1 MFIAPVNVAR
11 SRAPHRAVQ
20 CVVAVLALLFAIQ
33 PGLTHAAQPQSGP
46 QAVYFSQ
53 TGHGLDNRYGF
64 LDYWCANGQINRFGA
79 PITEALEE
87 DGRPVQ
93 YFERARFEYHLEA
106 QGTPFEVQLGLLGR
120 EAAAGQQFP
129 VGTQMAGRT
138 FPETGYTVFGKFLDY
153 WNNWGSM
160 AAFGYPISE
169 SFVTTL
175 PDGSNVAVQYF
186 ERVRLEYHPENVP
199 EFYRERRQANNTR
212 NLMLN
217 EITIGKLGSEMAQQH
232 GYDTAPV
239 ARQAGVPEWSP
250 ALWPQRIDVNLT
262 TQQLVAYEGNLP
274 VLHAPVSTGRDGFET
289 AQGSFHVYAKLLY
302 DDMTGTLQGEEYDV
316 RKVPYVMYFHEGYAL
331 HGTYWHDLFGT
342 GVRASHGCVNL
353 PMDKAQWLWE
363 WEQPAWSQAKA
374 SRISPSLKPKNDAE
388 AALQPLEGLATF
400 QQGATVVV
408 HE

>member
-1 MFIAPVNVAR
+1 MFIAPINVAHR
-11 SRAPHRAVQ
+11 RAMHRAIQ
-20 CVVAVLALLFAIQ
+20 CVVAVLALIF
-33 PGLTHAAQPQSGP
+33 AAQPGFARAAQQHNEP

-53 TGHGLDNRYGF
+53 TGHVLDNRYGF
-64 LDYWCANGQINRFGA
+64 LDYWRANGQMNRFGA

-93 YFERARFEYHLEA
+93 YFARARFEYHIDA

-120 EAAAGQQFP
+120 EATAGQQFQVGP
-129 VGTQMAGRT
+129 VSPGRL

-153 WNNWGSM
+153 WNNWGGT
-160 AAFGYPISE
+160 AAFGYPVSE

-175 PDGSNVAVQYF
+175 PDGSSRAVQYF
-186 ERVRLEYHPENVP
+186 ERARLEYHPENVP
-199 EFYRERRQANNTR
+199 EFYRERRQANNAK
-212 NLMLN
+212 NFMLN
-217 EITIGKLGSEMAQQH
+217 EITIGDLGREVAQQR
-232 GYDTAPV
+232 GYDTTAV
-239 ARQAGVPEWSP
+239 ARRADVPEWSP
-250 ALWPQRIDVNLT
+250 GLWPQRIDVNLT

-274 VLHAPVSTGRDGFET
+274 VLRAAVSTGRDGFET
-289 AQGSFHVYAKLLY
+289 AQGTFHVYAKLLY

-363 WEQPAWSQAKA
+363 WAQPTWTEQRA
-374 SRISPSLKPKNDAE
+374 SHVSKSLEPKNAAE
-388 AALQPLEGLATF
+388 AELQPQEGLAVF
-400 QQGATVVV
+400 GQGATVVV
-408 HE
+408 HK